1 MDPAITERLVDTFQ
15 SFERMRFAPIAAQAL
30 APAFLLSAC
39 AAVLSVLMNRLW
51 RILDQFRALDSDRST
66 PETRQDAERLL
77 ARARLIYQAIRST
90 IGSALAIAAVVLV
103 VFLDTLFGM
112 THEWGSALLFLLAFG
127 LFSHAFVCLL
137 REVRIAMLK
146 FGELVIS
153 NGTNSRPPE

>member
-1 MDPAITERLVDTFQ
+1 MDPAITERLVDTFHN
-15 SFERMRFAPIAAQAL
+15 FERMRFAPIAAQAL

-51 RILDQFRALDSDRST
+51 RILDQFRALDSDRAT
-66 PETRQDAERLL
+66 PESRQDAARLL
-77 ARARLIYQAIRST
+77 VRARLIYHAIRST

-127 LFSHAFVCLL
+127 LFSHAFVCLW

-146 FGELVIS
+146 FGELMIS
-153 NGTNSRPPE
+153 GDANSRAPD

>member
-1 MDPAITERLVDTFQ
+1 MDPAITERLVDTFHN
-15 SFERMRFAPIAAQAL
+15 FERMRFAPI

-51 RILDQFRALDSDRST
+51 RILDQFRALDSDRAT
-66 PETRQDAERLL
+66 PESLQDAGRLL
-77 ARARLIYQAIRST
+77 VRARLIYHAIRST

-112 THEWGSALLFLLAFG
+112 THERGSALLFLLAFG
-127 LFSHAFVCLL
+127 LFSHAFVCLW

-146 FGELVIS
+146 FGELMIS
-153 NGTNSRPPE
+153 GDANSRAPD

>member
-1 MDPAITERLVDTFQ
+1 MDPAITERLADSFQ
-15 SFERMRFAPIAAQAL
+15 NFERMRFGPIAAQAL

-51 RILDQFRALDSDRST
+51 RILDQFRALDSERSM
-66 PETRQDAERLL
+66 PESRQDAARLL
-77 ARARLIYQAIRST
+77 ARARLIYAAIRST

-112 THEWGSALLFLLAFG
+112 AHEWGAALLFLLAFG
-127 LFSHAFVCLL
+127 LFAHAFVCLL

-146 FGELVIS
+146 FGELMIS
-153 NGTNSRPPE
+153 SGANSRTPE